1 METRICGDLIALEKQ
16 VRSQVE
22 NLRDE
27 LLGRYA
33 ASVSELLV
41 ELGEEQQPGFP
52 KSYNCAITVTT
63 GPGDR
68 ISSRCRERGDRQR
81 PAQGLRGGCPRGE
94 ALTPAPAG
102 AGARNGRLT
111 APPARPGR
119 HPSNPRQ
126 AGREPSHSRE
136 SLSCGKDLG
145 VTKCCG
151 VIRYRRPV
159 ALGARDVATRSC
171 ATPRRSCFRSRHR
184 LRTRSVGRAG
194 RRRLPAPLRPPPPGL
209 P

>member
-1 METRICGDLIALEKQ
+1 VETRIRGDLIALETQ

-68 ISSRCRERGDRQR
+68 ISSRCRERVIGN
-81 PAQGLRGGCPRGE
+81 ALRKGFE
-94 ALTPAPAG
+94 A
-102 AGARNGRLT
+102 
-111 APPARPGR
+111 
-119 HPSNPRQ
+119 
-126 AGREPSHSRE
+126 
-136 SLSCGKDLG
+136 
-145 VTKCCG
+145 
-151 VIRYRRPV
+151 V
-159 ALGARDVATRSC
+159 ALEVKRS
-171 ATPRRSCFRSRHR
+171 
-184 LRTRSVGRAG
+184 L
-194 RRRLPAPLRPPPPGL
+194 RRRLVPAPEMAA
-209 P
+209 